1 MLRSLGLAVVLALGL
16 CGSSVGS
23 ASAAVVQPGIAAD
36 IAQAA
41 DAAPAVTTPV
51 WHYGRPHYRPYRP
64 YYRPYRPYYR
74 PYRYGYGPR
83 CRWVSRRVWTP
94 YGWRWVQRRVCRGRY
109 Y

>member
-16 CGSSVGS
+16 CGFSVGS

-36 IAQAA
+36 IAQAT
-41 DAAPAVTTPV
+41 DAAPALTTPV

-64 YYRPYRPYYR
+64 YYRPRYR
-74 PYRYGYGPR
+74 PR
-83 CRWVSRRVWTP
+83 CRWVSRRGWTP
-94 YGWRWVQRRVCRGRY
+94 YGYRWVQRRVCRGPRY